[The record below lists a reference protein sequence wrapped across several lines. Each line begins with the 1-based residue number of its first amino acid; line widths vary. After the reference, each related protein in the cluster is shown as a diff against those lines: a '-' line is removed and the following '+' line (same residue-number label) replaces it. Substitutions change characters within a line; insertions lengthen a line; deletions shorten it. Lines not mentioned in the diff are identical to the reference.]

1 MSLRNIISRSP
12 IHQGSFRSIQL
23 QSAVPEKI
31 HTHPMKGHW
40 KFLGGG
46 GVRSQILEAKYE
58 ARLEFPGGKGV
69 QNKQPSMGG
78 GGGELQVMALNNSSA
93 RCTKFNKFPWV
104 RKILLTFNLS
114 LPDCS
119 WNYTGIKLEKILIKH
134 FGNVSSN
141 TLWKKQQMSY

>member
-78 GGGELQVMALNNSSA
+78 GGSYRLWPLITA
-93 RCTKFNKFPWV
+93 
-104 RKILLTFNLS
+104 
-114 LPDCS
+114 LPDVLNS
-119 WNYTGIKLEKILIKH
+119 TSFLGSGK
-134 FGNVSSN
+134 
-141 TLWKKQQMSY
+141 SYSLST